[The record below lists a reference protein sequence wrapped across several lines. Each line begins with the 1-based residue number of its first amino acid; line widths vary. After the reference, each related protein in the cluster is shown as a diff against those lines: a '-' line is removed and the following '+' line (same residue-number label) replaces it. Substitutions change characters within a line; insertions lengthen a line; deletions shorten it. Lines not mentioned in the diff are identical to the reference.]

1 MTSPNPSIETPE
13 GDDSAANDEV
23 PEGEDASRDGEF
35 YDPLDFQESG
45 EGEAEGDLEEEAVE
59 DDNVGVQEVDDSDQ
73 GDQIDH
79 DDSQG
84 DQATQDLDSAPNGQ
98 DDPNE
103 GEMEEPSE
111 DSNAVPSEIF
121 DDQGSV
127 HQLKRQCFLRV
138 FTMDMGIFRNSMSLR
153 CIQCH
158 WMHRRSDVEFLPFSK
173 PI

>member
-13 GDDSAANDEV
+13 GDDSAANEEV
-23 PEGEDASRDGEF
+23 LEGEEDASRDGEF

-45 EGEAEGDLEEEAVE
+45 DGEGEGHLEEEAVE

-98 DDPNE
+98 GDPNE
-103 GEMEEPSE
+103 GEIEEPSE
-111 DSNAVPSEIF
+111 DSNAAPSEIF
-121 DDQGSV
+121 DDQGSFV
-127 HQLKRQCFLRV
+127 
-138 FTMDMGIFRNSMSLR
+138 S
-153 CIQCH
+153 
-158 WMHRRSDVEFLPFSK
+158 VEKAGFA
-173 PI
+173 IIAR